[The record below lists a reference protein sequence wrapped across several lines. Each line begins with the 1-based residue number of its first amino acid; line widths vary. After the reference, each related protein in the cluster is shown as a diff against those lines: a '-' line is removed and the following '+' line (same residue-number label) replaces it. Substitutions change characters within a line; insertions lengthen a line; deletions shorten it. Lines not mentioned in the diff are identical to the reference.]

1 MNTKNIIVKYL
12 LVFLL
17 SAVFLSCSKEVA
29 ETTNEEHHDEE
40 EGTVEMTEAQIKTA
54 GIILGKVEQRPISG
68 TIKVNG
74 LLDVPPQQLVS
85 ISVPYGGFLKST
97 SLLQGVH
104 VTKGQVIAV
113 IENPDYIQ
121 VQQDYLDARNQ
132 LEFSKADYERQQ
144 QLDVESVNSKKTLQQ
159 SKATYDT
166 WLAKKTGL
174 QAKLKLLNISV
185 SKLDQGEIVSTSNV
199 YSPIS
204 GYVTEVN
211 VNIGKYVNSTDVLFE
226 IVDTEHLH
234 AELIIFE
241 KDVPKIKLG
250 QKVRF
255 ILANETKERMATV
268 YLIGR
273 EISPER
279 TIRIHSHIDQEDK
292 NLLPGMYLKAIVEI
306 GAVPVSALPD
316 EAIVDFQG
324 KKFIFLQEGSTE
336 EHHEEKH
343 EAGHKED
350 DKEVENDTE
359 HGPEIH
365 GTKFKAVEV
374 TVGVSD
380 NGFTE
385 INLPEGFDLAINSIV
400 LKGSYDLLSKMNN
413 SEDEGHH

>member
-1 MNTKNIIVKYL
+1 
-12 LVFLL
+12 
-17 SAVFLSCSKEVA
+17 
-29 ETTNEEHHDEE
+29 
-40 EGTVEMTEAQIKTA
+40 MTEAQVKTA
-54 GIILGKVEQRPISG
+54 GITLGSVEKRPISG

-85 ISVPYGGFLKST
+85 ISVPFGGFLKST

-104 VTKGQVIAV
+104 VSKGQIIAV

-121 VQQDYLDARNQ
+121 VQQDYLDAKNQ

-144 QLDVESVNSKKTLQQ
+144 QLAAESVNSKKALQQ
-159 SKATYDT
+159 AKAAYES

-174 QAKLKLLNISV
+174 QAKLKLLNIDL
-185 SKLDQGEIVSTSNV
+185 SKVDKGEITSTSNV
-199 YSPIS
+199 YAPIS

-211 VNIGKYVNSTDVLFE
+211 VNIGKFVSPTDVLFE

-255 ILANETKERMATV
+255 ILANETEERMATV

-279 TIRIHSHIDQEDK
+279 TIRIHGHIDKEDK
-292 NLLPGMYLKAIVEI
+292 NLLPGMYLKAVVEV
-306 GAVPVSALPD
+306 GAIPVSALPD

-324 KKFIFLQEGSTE
+324 KKFLFLQEAASE

-343 EAGHKED
+343 EAGHKET
-350 DKEVENDTE
+350 DKEKEVDTQHLAE
-359 HGPEIH
+359 SHGS
-365 GTKFKAVEV
+365 KFKAVEI

-385 INLPEGFDLAINSIV
+385 VNLPDTFDITASNIV
-400 LKGSYDLLSKMNN
+400 LKGAYDLLSKMNN
-413 SEDEGHH
+413 SEEEEGH